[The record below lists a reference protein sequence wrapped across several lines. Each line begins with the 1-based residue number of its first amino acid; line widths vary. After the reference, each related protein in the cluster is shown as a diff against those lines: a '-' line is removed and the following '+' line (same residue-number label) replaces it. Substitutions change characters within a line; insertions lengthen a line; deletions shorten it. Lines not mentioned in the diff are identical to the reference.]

1 MNTERPEVLYH
12 YTTMNTLCNMLN
24 GVTDRGD
31 GQTPDYRFRIWV
43 SCADYMNDPLE
54 GVFFR
59 KCLHEAFLRYQSA
72 HDLPDKSGYMPFAFT
87 ALNLNRQTF
96 YAFSLSEHA
105 DSLPMWVAYG
115 NNGQGVAIGFDTEE
129 FARAAAEY
137 PYCHFLK
144 MAYRTGGEF
153 AEMFSD
159 EDMARAYEAIRPRED
174 GGCSVCYADYDFL
187 HDKYSHVK
195 NRYYAAEREWRL
207 VFDDR
212 PDLPKQFRERNGL
225 ILPYYEIE
233 LPLKV
238 IRHFVIGPCTNQ
250 ALSRLG
256 SSARTK
262 GRFSF
267 PRSPT
272 CCDSRLGKQLR
283 EPDSPPPAPA
293 ESADEKSADRNRV
306 PKSGKSDD

>member
-12 YTTMNTLCNMLN
+12 YTTMNALCNMLN

-195 NRYYAAEREWRL
+195 NRYYAAE
-207 VFDDR
+207 
-212 PDLPKQFRERNGL
+212 LPKQFRERNGL

-250 ALSRLG
+250 ALSR
-256 SSARTK
+256 SALESMLYHKAREFRK
-262 GRFSF
+262 NERKVLLSEV
-267 PRSPT
+267 PYV
-272 CCDSRLGKQLR
+272 LR
-283 EPDSPPPAPA
+283 
-293 ESADEKSADRNRV
+293 
-306 PKSGKSDD
+306 

>member
-12 YTTMNTLCNMLN
+12 YTTMNALCNMLN

-144 MAYRTGGEF
+144 MAYRTGGEL

-195 NRYYAAEREWRL
+195 NRYYAAERVPRTERADPPL
-207 VFDDR
+207 LRNRVAAEGHPALRHR
-212 PDLPKQFRERNGL
+212 PVHEPGTFPERARVHAVPQGPGVPQERKEGPPFRGPLRAAIAASESSCANR
-225 ILPYYEIE
+225 ILRRRP
-233 LPLKV
+233 
-238 IRHFVIGPCTNQ
+238 
-250 ALSRLG
+250 
-256 SSARTK
+256 
-262 GRFSF
+262 
-267 PRSPT
+267 
-272 CCDSRLGKQLR
+272 
-283 EPDSPPPAPA
+283 PA

>member
-12 YTTMNTLCNMLN
+12 YTTMNALCNMLN

-212 PDLPKQFRERNGL
+212 SDLPN
-225 ILPYYEIE
+225 
-233 LPLKV
+233 
-238 IRHFVIGPCTNQ
+238 
-250 ALSRLG
+250 
-256 SSARTK
+256 SSANGT
-262 GRFSF
+262 G
-267 PRSPT
+267 
-272 CCDSRLGKQLR
+272 
-283 EPDSPPPAPA
+283 
-293 ESADEKSADRNRV
+293 
-306 PKSGKSDD
+306 